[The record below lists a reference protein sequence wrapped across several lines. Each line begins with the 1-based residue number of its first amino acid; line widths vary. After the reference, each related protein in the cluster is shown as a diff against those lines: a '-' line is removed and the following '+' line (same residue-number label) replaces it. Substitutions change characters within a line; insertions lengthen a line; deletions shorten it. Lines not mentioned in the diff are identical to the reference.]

1 MDRSCSHCGREFV
14 AVRPTAKYCSATCRS
29 AASKLAKRQAGDDQV
44 ATAATVVSLAG
55 RKVSAKT
62 PRTPVNPKA
71 GGVEK
76 TLTRELG
83 DALDTSVGQ
92 QAVILARRIDSGN
105 DTSAGLVAASKQL
118 LLLTAAA
125 LREKAPDAEN
135 DLVGTVQAEVIA
147 MRQRFADASA

>member
-1 MDRSCSHCGREFV
+1 MLKACEQCGNEYLAQRSTARFCSDV
-14 AVRPTAKYCSATCRS
+14 CRS
-29 AASKLAKRQAGDDQV
+29 AATKAKARNAANAQL
-44 ATAATVVSLAG
+44 TADETVVSIVG
-55 RKVSAKT
+55 RKASVKA
-62 PRTPVNPKA
+62 PRTPPNPGA

-135 DLVGTVQAEVIA
+135 DLVGTVQADVIA
-147 MRQRFADASA
+147 IRQQYANAGT